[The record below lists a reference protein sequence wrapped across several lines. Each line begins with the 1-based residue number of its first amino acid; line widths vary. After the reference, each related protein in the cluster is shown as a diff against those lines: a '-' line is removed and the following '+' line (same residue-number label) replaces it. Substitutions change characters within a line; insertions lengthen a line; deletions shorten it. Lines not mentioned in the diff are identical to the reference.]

1 MHDFGILRD
10 LAVIFAVAVAAVA
23 GLRRLRVPAIAGY
36 IIAGV
41 VVGPGA
47 LGLVRDV
54 HEVELLAEVGV
65 VLLLF
70 GIGLELSLDRIRRL
84 WRAIVFGGT
93 IQVTATVAVA
103 AGLALLAGLTP
114 GQSLFLGFVGAVSST
129 AVVLRGLTQR
139 GELDAPHG
147 RLAVGILVFQDLCV
161 VPMMLAI
168 PFLAGGGDRGD
179 ALLTFG
185 KALGVLA
192 AVLLAARII
201 VPRLLAVVART
212 RQRDLFVLAVALA
225 CFGTAYAV
233 TGAGISLALGAFLGG
248 LVVAGSEY
256 RHQAMADLLP
266 LREALASVFFVSI
279 GMLLDLGAI
288 AADAG
293 TVLLLFLLIVAG
305 KFVIVFLTAAALRLP
320 LRVCVLTGAAL
331 AQVGEFSFVL
341 LRAGDGTGLVP
352 EPLATQLLVAI
363 ILSMAVTPVVLAA
376 GPQLAAGASRVPLLE
391 RLMKVRSPE
400 ATSGAEVRQGH
411 VIVAGYGLAGWETA
425 RVLQEDG
432 RPLAVVDLNPAN
444 VQQATA
450 DGHPAYFGDVTSSEV
465 LEHLD
470 IGRAQGLVLAINDG
484 RAATLAIKAAR
495 ALAPG
500 VRILA
505 RTAYAVESE
514 DLLKL
519 GADDVVVTEETAAR
533 ELGRRVLA
541 ECFGTERDAPAG
553 H

>member
-10 LAVIFAVAVAAVA
+10 LAVIFAVAVVVVA

-36 IIAGV
+36 ITAGV
-41 VVGPGA
+41 LAGPGV

-54 HEVELLAEVGV
+54 HEVEVLAEVGV

-70 GIGLELSLDRIRRL
+70 GIGMELSLDRIRRL
-84 WRAIVFGGT
+84 WRAIVFGGA
-93 IQVTATVAVA
+93 IQVTATVAAA
-103 AGLALLAGLTP
+103 AGLAMLAGLTP
-114 GQSLFLGFVGAVSST
+114 GQSIFLGFVGAISST

-168 PFLAGGGDRGD
+168 PFLAGGGDRGT
-179 ALLTFG
+179 ALLTLG

-192 AVLLAARII
+192 AVLLAARLI
-201 VPRLLAVVART
+201 VPRLLALVART

-279 GMLLDLGAI
+279 GMLLDLGTI
-288 AADAG
+288 ADNAA
-293 TVLLLFLLIVAG
+293 TVLLLFLLIVVG
-305 KFVIVFLTAAALRLP
+305 KFVIVFLTAASLRLP

-352 EPLATQLLVAI
+352 EPLGTQLLVAI

-400 ATSGAEVRQGH
+400 ATPPQEGRNGH
-411 VIVAGYGLAGWETA
+411 IVVAGYGLAGRETA
-425 RVLQEDG
+425 RVLRENG
-432 RPLAVVDLNPAN
+432 RPLVVVDLNPAN
-444 VQQATA
+444 VQQAAA

-470 IGRAQGLVLAINDG
+470 MGRALGLVLAVNDS
-484 RAATLAIKAAR
+484 RASARAIKSAR

-505 RTAYAVESE
+505 RATYAVESE
-514 DLLKL
+514 GLLKL
-519 GADDVVVTEETAAR
+519 GADDVVVTEETAAL

-541 ECFGTERDAPAG
+541 RCEAIKGAPGAEV
-553 H
+553 